1 MPIEKQLDP
10 ADLILE
16 EDSQVIRKFVTLV
29 EDESLRKI
37 KLLPESDNRA
47 RMALVQT
54 TISYLIDLGIDKET
68 IESELGKRRTAGKD
82 LDQVSLF
89 SEHVKLRKR
98 LFVNERQLNG
108 DFASDPDQL
117 LADWYASDEF
127 SALMQ
132 THAAMAKNVTVTG
145 TGQ

>member
-29 EDESLRKI
+29 EYESLRKI

-89 SEHVKLRKR
+89 SEHVKLRQG

-132 THAAMAKNVTVTG
+132 THAAMAKKVTVTG